1 MSLYIDKLYVNFISS
16 RLKNHRWIRSNLAVC
31 SCPLCGDGHR
41 GNKTRFYIYENV
53 KYGSNSMNVNCKNCG
68 YSSSFYTFLKD
79 FDPGVFNDYRL
90 DNFRE
95 TYGREPRSLFNEIV
109 DPIAEPETKAEL
121 KQKDLFGAVKLS
133 ELPDDHP
140 CVVYVRSRKFP
151 EKFLN
156 YFMYTDNFKELTGNF
171 KDHEYAKKMPSDARL
186 IIPFYS
192 AFGDLECYQGR
203 SLDPDN
209 KMRYITV
216 KKHDAVV
223 KTFGNDR
230 IDRTKDV
237 RVCEGSIDSIF
248 IENCL
253 AAADA
258 DLTRVMG
265 DVYIFDNQYRNKDVC
280 RLISKAIENNFKV
293 VLFPSNFMFKDINDA
308 VKNGVSLNLIESLI
322 KDNTFQ
328 GLKARLVF
336 NKLKP
341 KGS

>member
-1 MSLYIDKLYVNFISS
+1 MSLYIDKLYINFISS

-41 GNKTRFYIYENV
+41 GNKTRFYMYENV
-53 KYGSNSMNVNCKNCG
+53 KYGSNSFNTNCKNCG
-68 YSSSFYTFLKD
+68 YSSSFHTFLKD

-95 TYGREPRSLFNEIV
+95 KYGREPRSLFEDIQEEQEK
-109 DPIAEPETKAEL
+109 PEPVL
-121 KQKDLFGAVKLS
+121 MSKDLPGAIKLS
-133 ELPDDHP
+133 DLPDDHP
-140 CVVYVRSRKFP
+140 CVQYVKGRKFP
-151 EKFLN
+151 EKFLS
-156 YFMYTDNFKELTGNF
+156 YFMYTDDFKQVTGDF

-223 KTFGNDR
+223 KTFGTDR
-230 IDRTKDV
+230 IDRTKEV
-237 RVCEGSIDSIF
+237 RVCEGPIDSIF

-280 RLISKAIENNFKV
+280 RHITKAIENNFKV
-293 VLFPSNFMFKDINDA
+293 VLFPKDFEYKDINDA
-308 VKNGVSLNLIESLI
+308 VKNGATLNLIESLI
-322 KDNTFQ
+322 KNNTFQ
-328 GLKARLVF
+328 GLKAKLVF
-336 NKLKP
+336 NKLK
-341 KGS
+341 GS